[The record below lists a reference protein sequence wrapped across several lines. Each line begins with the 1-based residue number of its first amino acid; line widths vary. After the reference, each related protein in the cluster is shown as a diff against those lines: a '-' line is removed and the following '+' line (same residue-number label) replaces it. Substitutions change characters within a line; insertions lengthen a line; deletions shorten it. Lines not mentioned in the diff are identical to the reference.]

1 MVDQTQAETAP
12 FVVQLGSLVMFALII
27 LYLVISSLKSSTNT
41 AFGHEASYITAIGF
55 LISLAAFMSNDNTIQ
70 ENIIFDDNVL
80 FYFCIP
86 PIVFA
91 SGYNMRRK
99 RFFQN
104 FTNIMIFG
112 IFGTLVTYIFFA
124 ALTWWIHSYGWMKM
138 WDQES

>member
-1 MVDQTQAETAP
+1 MI
-12 FVVQLGSLVMFALII
+12 MFGLII
-27 LYLVISSLKSSTNT
+27 CYIVISMQKESRRV
-41 AFGHEASYITAIGF
+41 AFGHEASYIALIGF
-55 LISLAAFMSNDNTIQ
+55 LISLCAYMSNNNMIQ

-112 IFGTLVTYIFFA
+112 IFGTLVTYIIFA
-124 ALTWWIHSYGWMKM
+124 VLTIWIHSYGWMTM
-138 WDQES
+138 YNAETG

>member
-1 MVDQTQAETAP
+1 MI
-12 FVVQLGSLVMFALII
+12 MFALILCYI
-27 LYLVISSLKSSTNT
+27 IISQQKASRNV
-41 AFGHEASYITAIGF
+41 AFGHEASYIALIGF
-55 LISLAAFMSNDNTIQ
+55 LISLAAYMSNNNMIQ

-112 IFGTLVTYIFFA
+112 IFGTLMTYIIFA
-124 ALTWWIHSYGWMKM
+124 LVTIWIHSYGWMTM
-138 WDQES
+138 YNAETG